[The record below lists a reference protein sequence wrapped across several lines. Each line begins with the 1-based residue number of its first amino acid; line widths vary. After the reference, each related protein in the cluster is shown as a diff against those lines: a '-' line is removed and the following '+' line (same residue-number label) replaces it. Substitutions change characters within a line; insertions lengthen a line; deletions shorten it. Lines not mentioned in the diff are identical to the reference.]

1 MPVIY
6 SRNFA
11 SGAQQYLA
19 LGGNSYARPLSIGAN
34 WTRLRIGLL
43 CNLQAPINNSAL
55 DIRTPSLCI
64 GVSHDI
70 GSDISVKSPTHCFGW
85 AWTNTPD
92 NAGSNLTYA
101 AGSSGNSYWNMAAGN
116 LYCYFKYE
124 NGAATRSTVGSVD
137 RYLPT
142 NNPAGTARRGILI
155 LDISKTARVSGTI
168 YQGVTCGAV
177 AHMSLDITS
186 SDLYKALETGASA
199 TSPGTYPVI
208 QGTALTGQPI
218 GYGAGNPLAFNE
230 TTYGSLNTV
239 FVYWNHITI
248 PFCLYE
254 LGVYLV
260 G

>member
-1 MPVIY
+1 MPIIY

-11 SGAQQYLA
+11 TGAQQYLV
-19 LGGNSYARPLSIGAN
+19 LNGNSYARTLSIGTN

-55 DIRTPSLCI
+55 AIHTPSLCI
-64 GVSHDI
+64 GVCSGY
-70 GSDISVKSPTHCFGW
+70 GSDVSVKSPAHCFGW

-92 NAGSNLTYA
+92 NTTTDLAYA
-101 AGSSGNSYWNMAAGN
+101 AGSSGNSYWNMAGGTI
-116 LYCYFKYE
+116 YCYFKYE

-137 RYLPT
+137 RFLPT

-155 LDISKTARVSGTI
+155 HDISKTARVSGNI
-168 YQGVTCGAV
+168 NQGVTCGAV

-186 SDLYKALETGASA
+186 SDLYKALEGGASA
-199 TSPGTYPVI
+199 TSPGTYPII

-230 TTYGSLNTV
+230 TTYGGLNTV
-239 FVYWNHITI
+239 YVYWNHITM

-254 LGVYLV
+254 IAVYLV